1 MKERTKISLHLLCGL
16 GSNVMNEISLRV
28 VTLTFMHLTDA
39 FIHVCHLN
47 LIGRD
52 VAVFFF
58 FIGKKLLQIN
68 HQYFTNTMLYYL
80 S

>member
-1 MKERTKISLHLLCGL
+1 MGWMKERTKISLHLLCGL

-58 FIGKKLLQIN
+58 FFDWQKIIANKSSVF
-68 HQYFTNTMLYYL
+68 H
-80 S
+80 